1 MDITRN
7 WRLKMNRSQL
17 IATYCPE
24 TGAVILPQQNG
35 AVAPDVDLFTF
46 EIDAGQSVIDE
57 GRAEF
62 AKAAR

>member
-7 WRLKMNRSQL
+7 WRLKTSRSQL
-17 IATYCPE
+17 IATRCPE

-35 AVAPDVDLFTF
+35 SAAKEVDLYTF
-46 EIDAGQSVIDE
+46 ENDSYAVDE
-57 GRAEF
+57 GRAEL

>member
-7 WRLKMNRSQL
+7 WRLKTSRSHL
-17 IATYCPE
+17 VATRCPE

-35 AVAPDVDLFTF
+35 AAAQDVELYYFQHDRPALVV
-46 EIDAGQSVIDE
+46 ENELDY
-57 GRAEF
+57 

>member
-7 WRLKMNRSQL
+7 WRLKTSRSQL
-17 IATYCPE
+17 IATRCPA

-35 AVAPDVDLFTF
+35 AAAKDVDLYTF
-46 EIDAGQSVIDE
+46 EADSYTVHED
-57 GRAEF
+57 RAEF